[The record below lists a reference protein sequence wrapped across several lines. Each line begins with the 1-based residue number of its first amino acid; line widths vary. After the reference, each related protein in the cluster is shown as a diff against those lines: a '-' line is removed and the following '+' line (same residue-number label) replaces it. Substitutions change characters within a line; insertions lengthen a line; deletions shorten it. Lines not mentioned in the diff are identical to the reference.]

1 MFKRKKQKRSFL
13 EKLTGAIHMDDNDFN
28 EGYDYDTRARSQNHP
43 NFIEDTPDS
52 LEGYGEGQGSTL
64 SHIDEVDGELSVD
77 VLNTDDSII
86 IKAMTAGVRP
96 GDIDIDISRD
106 MVTIKAI
113 RTDEHEVSEEN
124 FYQKELYWGSFSRNI
139 LLPEE
144 IDVDSA
150 DAKEKNGLLILT
162 LPKVDKNRKTK
173 LQVKG

>member
-13 EKLTGAIHMDDNDFN
+13 ERLTGAVHLDDESAYNDN
-28 EGYDYDTRARSQNHP
+28 YSASPQNNKHIEQQPYEEGYSIDHNDP
-43 NFIEDTPDS
+43 NTPEDIE
-52 LEGYGEGQGSTL
+52 E
-64 SHIDEVDGELSVD
+64 EVDGELSVD
-77 VLNTDDSII
+77 VLNTEDAII
-86 IKAMTAGVRP
+86 IKAMVAGVRP

-124 FYQKELYWGSFSRNI
+124 FYQKELFWGSFSRNI

-150 DAKEKNGLLILT
+150 DAKEKNGLLILS